1 MSSLVTKVFRCFRS
15 QVPDVHCLLQVD
27 QAGSEPTASGMFIML
42 MLSGCNL
49 LHLRWLCRVA
59 PCRVAPCLWCRLILE
74 TDPGTIASRVAMRG
88 ADTENL
94 PLSEQ
99 VGTASCCALVCSR

>member
-1 MSSLVTKVFRCFRS
+1 
-15 QVPDVHCLLQVD
+15 
-27 QAGSEPTASGMFIML
+27 MFIMS
-42 MLSGCNL
+42 MLSRRNL
-49 LHLRWLCRVA
+49 LHLRWL
-59 PCRVAPCLWCRLILE
+59 CRVAPCLWCRLILE

-99 VGTASCCALVCSR
+99 VGTASCCAPLLLDEIAAGSTCCLFHESVPVLSVVGR